1 MYFKNRGLAMNIR
14 IVVADER
21 QANFF
26 DASRPDAALTLS
38 HTIYNPAGGM
48 QDIDLETDRAGRR
61 YGGTSG
67 VSHGSVQAGHHH
79 GVDGERST
87 AQHDLNLFAKTVA
100 ERIDDDRIAHAFDR
114 LVIMASPKVLGL
126 IRQSL
131 SSQAQ
136 GMLASEI
143 PKDILHHGPNAIMGA
158 VPREVFRELG

>member
-1 MYFKNRGLAMNIR
+1 MNIR

-26 DASRPDAALTLS
+26 DASRPDAALNLT
-38 HTIYNPAGGM
+38 HTIFNPAGGM
-48 QDIDLETDRAGRR
+48 NDTQLETDRAGRR
-61 YGGTSG
+61 FGGASG
-67 VSHGSVQAGHHH
+67 VSHGSGPQQGHHH

-87 AQHDLNLFAKTVA
+87 AQHDLTLFAKTVA

-114 LVIMASPKVLGL
+114 LVVIASPKLLGM

-136 GMLASEI
+136 TMLAGEVA
-143 PKDILHHGPNAIMGA
+143 KDILHHGPEAILKA
-158 VPREVFRELG
+158 IPREAFTELG

>member
-1 MYFKNRGLAMNIR
+1 MNIR

-26 DASRPDAALTLS
+26 DASRPDASLNLT
-38 HTIYNPAGGM
+38 HTIFNPAGGM
-48 QDIDLETDRAGRR
+48 NDTQLETDRAGRR
-61 YGGTSG
+61 FGGASG
-67 VSHGSVQAGHHH
+67 VSHGSGPQQGHHH

-87 AQHDLNLFAKTVA
+87 AQHDLTLFAKTVA

-114 LVIMASPKVLGL
+114 LVVIASPKLLGM

-136 GMLASEI
+136 TMLAGEVA
-143 PKDILHHGPNAIMGA
+143 KDILHHGPEAILKA
-158 VPREVFRELG
+158 VPRDAFTELR